1 MKKTAYILFLL
12 PLSII
17 STLTVI
23 YLCSSGQRLFLL
35 KNVKIK
41 GVEQMTDGD
50 VMGRACPFLRDGSI
64 FGIDVEQLK
73 AAVGKH
79 PFVKEVRVKRVFPF
93 SLVID
98 VREKKPSALWV
109 SAEGNVQVLDEEGLP
124 FRGLKKEN
132 TKGLVMITAPD
143 KQDAQKAFKI
153 FKTWANEGI
162 VNRGGVEEITYNQGN
177 MAIMADE
184 AVEVVLGKEDQKERL
199 KRAFA
204 VLEDAKKRGLF
215 IRCIDARF
223 EKGAIVKE
231 RTG

>member
-23 YLCSSGQRLFLL
+23 YICSSGQPFFLL
-35 KNVKIK
+35 KNVKVK
-41 GVEQMTDGD
+41 GIEQMTDGD
-50 VMGRACPFLRDGSI
+50 VMGRACPFLKDGSI
-64 FGIDVEQLK
+64 FGVDVEKLK
-73 AAVGKH
+73 TAVAKH
-79 PFVKEVRVKRVFPF
+79 PFVREVRVKRVFPF

-98 VREKKPSALWV
+98 VQEKKPSALWV
-109 SAEGNVQVLDEEGLP
+109 SRDGSIQVLDEDGLP
-124 FRGLKKEN
+124 FRALMKEK
-132 TKGLVMITAPD
+132 TKGLVMINAPD
-143 KQDAQKAFKI
+143 RQEAQKAFK
-153 FKTWANEGI
+153 TLNAWAGEGI
-162 VNRGGVEEITYNQGN
+162 VNRSGIQEIVFNQGDVT
-177 MAIMADE
+177 IMADE

-204 VLEDAKKRGLF
+204 VLEDAKKRGLL
-215 IRCIDARF
+215 IRYIDARF

>member
-23 YLCSSGQRLFLL
+23 YICSSGQPFFLL
-35 KNVKIK
+35 KNIKIK
-41 GVEQMTDGD
+41 GIEQMTDGD
-50 VMGRACPFLRDGSI
+50 VMGRACPFLKDSSI

-98 VREKKPSALWV
+98 VQEKKPSALWV
-109 SAEGNVQVLDEEGLP
+109 PRDGSVQVLDEEGLP
-124 FRGLKKEN
+124 FRALMREKIKDL
-132 TKGLVMITAPD
+132 TMITAPD
-143 KQDAQKAFKI
+143 KQEAQKAFKI
-153 FKTWANEGI
+153 LNGWAAEGVIKRNGVQEI
-162 VNRGGVEEITYNQGN
+162 VYDQGDVT
-177 MAIMADE
+177 ILADE
-184 AVEVVLGKEDQKERL
+184 GVEVVLGKEDQKERL

-231 RTG
+231 RAG